1 MKKKLNLFYWSLPV
15 LFAIL
20 WLLQT
25 LLFTSIHDKILAS
38 LPAEFFQERQILG
51 PSPRVGMIVF
61 SPVIM
66 LVLCIWLY
74 ILLYIERKL
83 IYSWK
88 IIIGINVLLLI
99 VCLKDEV
106 GLIIQAYT
114 ETTGYAEWIYYRAL
128 ESFLQ
133 HVPFILVS
141 FFTLSLIRKRLVA
154 ESGERKNDIYYD
166 LFYLLPLLYI
176 CFMAILGVEIMH

>member
-66 LVLCIWLY
+66 L
-74 ILLYIERKL
+74 
-83 IYSWK
+83 
-88 IIIGINVLLLI
+88 
-99 VCLKDEV
+99 D
-106 GLIIQAYT
+106 
-114 ETTGYAEWIYYRAL
+114 
-128 ESFLQ
+128 
-133 HVPFILVS
+133 
-141 FFTLSLIRKRLVA
+141 
-154 ESGERKNDIYYD
+154 
-166 LFYLLPLLYI
+166 
-176 CFMAILGVEIMH
+176 